1 VRAIS
6 KEKVALSLKIKRA
19 YARFYPSRFS
29 SFYGVGRDYSFSIR
43 TAATGYQKLYL
54 ELMKK
59 PLSSGFFLVYFCRMK
74 LHRLLFILLI
84 SAAFLNACSNGN
96 ASGDVIVLFQPKYA
110 KGFRVVKTGND
121 TLIQFL
127 THSDSPA
134 VSHSVS
140 LSKINP
146 ERIALLST
154 THSYFVNTLDG
165 IKNVCGVTYA
175 DRIQLENLQA
185 QIANGKTQN
194 LTTNGNVNME
204 ELLLLN
210 PTVLF
215 SVPFEPTQY
224 QTKLPNCSV
233 IPTAE
238 YLEEHPLGKAE
249 WIYVFGYVLRKDVL
263 SNELFL
269 KIEREYLDSAE
280 DSSQLRSRKVFFATN
295 NGSDWTVANN
305 QSYWAILLKDA
316 GAAYVG
322 AMNDKGNLNFD
333 KERML
338 FALNEADAYGE
349 LVYFPNTPY
358 VSLSQLHP
366 EFAQSGPF
374 QHKKIFFCNAADN
387 GFFDKALLEPHIL
400 LQELRMVL
408 SDSTFSGNYF
418 QRTQ

>member
-1 VRAIS
+1 
-6 KEKVALSLKIKRA
+6 
-19 YARFYPSRFS
+19 
-29 SFYGVGRDYSFSIR
+29 
-43 TAATGYQKLYL
+43 
-54 ELMKK
+54 MKK

-74 LHRLLFILLI
+74 LHRLLFVLLI

-96 ASGDVIVLFQPKYA
+96 ASGDVTVLFQPKYA
-110 KGFRVVKTGND
+110 MGFRVVKSGND

-127 THSDSPA
+127 SHSDSPT
-134 VSHSVS
+134 VSYSVS

-154 THSYFVNTLDG
+154 THSYFINALDG
-165 IKNVCGVTYA
+165 MKNVCGVTYA
-175 DRIQLENLQA
+175 DRIRLENLQA
-185 QIANGKTQN
+185 QIASGKTQN
-194 LTTNGNVNME
+194 LTSNGDVNME

-210 PTVLF
+210 PSVLF
-215 SVPFEPTQY
+215 SVPFESTPY
-224 QTKLPNCSV
+224 QSKLPQCTV
-233 IPTAE
+233 IPTTE
-238 YLEEHPLGKAE
+238 YLEEHPLGNAE

-263 SNELFL
+263 ARELFL
-269 KIEREYLDSAE
+269 KMENDYIGAGQGHAEGALQGPTGRSTEGPTERPIGDPTQAL
-280 DSSQLRSRKVFFATN
+280 KVFFATN

-316 GAAYVG
+316 GAEYVG
-322 AMNDKGNLNFD
+322 ATNDKGNLNFD

-349 LVYFPNTPY
+349 LVYFPNTSN

-374 QHKKIFFCNAADN
+374 QHKKLFLCNAADN

-400 LQELRMVL
+400 LQELKMVL

>member
-1 VRAIS
+1 MKAQ
-6 KEKVALSLKIKRA
+6 
-19 YARFYPSRFS
+19 RF
-29 SFYGVGRDYSFSIR
+29 V
-43 TAATGYQKLYL
+43 L
-54 ELMKK
+54 
-59 PLSSGFFLVYFCRMK
+59 FFLACV
-74 LHRLLFILLI
+74 
-84 SAAFLNACSNGN
+84 AFFYSCSNGTSSN
-96 ASGDVIVLFQPKYA
+96 VDTILFQPKYA
-110 KGFRVVKTGND
+110 KGFRVVKSGND

-127 THSDSPA
+127 SHSHSDSTT

-154 THSYFVNTLDG
+154 THSYFMNALDG
-165 IKNVCGVTYA
+165 MKNVCGVTYA
-175 DRIQLENLQA
+175 DRIQIEKLQA

-194 LTTNGNVNME
+194 LTTNGDVNQE
-204 ELLLLN
+204 DLLMLN

-233 IPTAE
+233 IPTSE

-263 SNELFL
+263 ARELFL
-269 KIEREYLDSAE
+269 EIENAYIGAAQGHAEGHSEGAMQGHSEGASQGPFVGSSVDLPSGPSA
-280 DSSQLRSRKVFFATN
+280 RPKVFFATN

-316 GAAYVG
+316 GAEYVG
-322 AMNDKGNLNFD
+322 STEGTGNLNFD

-349 LVYFPNTPY
+349 LVYFPNTSN

-366 EFAQSGPF
+366 EFMQSGPF
-374 QHKKIFFCNAADN
+374 QHKKIFLCNAADN
-387 GFFDKALLEPHIL
+387 GFFDKALLEPHVL
-400 LQELRMVL
+400 LQELKRVL
-408 SDSTFSGNYF
+408 VDPTFSGHYF
-418 QRTQ
+418 QPTQ

>member
-1 VRAIS
+1 
-6 KEKVALSLKIKRA
+6 
-19 YARFYPSRFS
+19 
-29 SFYGVGRDYSFSIR
+29 
-43 TAATGYQKLYL
+43 
-54 ELMKK
+54 MKK

-74 LHRLLFILLI
+74 LQRLLFVLLI

-96 ASGDVIVLFQPKYA
+96 ASGDVTVLFQPKYA
-110 KGFRVVKTGND
+110 QGFRVVKSGND

-127 THSDSPA
+127 SHSDSDSDSGSPA

-154 THSYFVNTLDG
+154 THSYFINALDG
-165 IKNVCGVTYA
+165 MKNVCGVTYA

-185 QIANGKTQN
+185 QIASGKTQN
-194 LTTNGNVNME
+194 LTSNGDVNME

-210 PTVLF
+210 PSVLF
-215 SVPFEPTQY
+215 SVPFESTPY
-224 QTKLPNCSV
+224 QSKLPQSTV
-233 IPTAE
+233 IPTTE

-263 SNELFL
+263 AKELFL
-269 KIEREYLDSAE
+269 KIENEYIGAEQGHSEGASQGPSA
-280 DSSQLRSRKVFFATN
+280 RPKVFFATN

-305 QSYWAILLKDA
+305 RSYWAILLKDA
-316 GAAYVG
+316 GAEYVG
-322 AMNDKGNLNFD
+322 ASDEKGNLNFD

-349 LVYFPNTPY
+349 LVYFPNTSN

-374 QHKKIFFCNAADN
+374 QHKKLFFCNAADN
-387 GFFDKALLEPHIL
+387 GFFDKALLEPYIL
-400 LQELRMVL
+400 LQELKKVL

>member
-1 VRAIS
+1 
-6 KEKVALSLKIKRA
+6 
-19 YARFYPSRFS
+19 
-29 SFYGVGRDYSFSIR
+29 
-43 TAATGYQKLYL
+43 
-54 ELMKK
+54 MKK

-74 LHRLLFILLI
+74 LHRLLFVLLI

-96 ASGDVIVLFQPKYA
+96 ASGDVTVIFQPKYA
-110 KGFRVVKTGND
+110 MGFRVVKSGND

-127 THSDSPA
+127 SHSDFHSHSDSPT
-134 VSHSVS
+134 VSYSVS
-140 LSKINP
+140 LSKIKP

-154 THSYFVNTLDG
+154 THSYFINALDG
-165 IKNVCGVTYA
+165 MKNVCGVTYA

-185 QIANGKTQN
+185 QIASGKTQN
-194 LTTNGNVNME
+194 LTSNGDVNME

-210 PTVLF
+210 PSVLF
-215 SVPFEPTQY
+215 SVPFESTPY
-224 QTKLPNCSV
+224 QSKLPQCAV
-233 IPTAE
+233 IPTTE

-249 WIYVFGYVLRKDVL
+249 WLCVFGFILRKDVL
-263 SNELFL
+263 ARELFL
-269 KIEREYLDSAE
+269 KMENDYIGASQGPSVGPSVDLPSGPSA
-280 DSSQLRSRKVFFATN
+280 RPKVFFATN

-316 GAAYVG
+316 GAEYVG
-322 AMNDKGNLNFD
+322 ATNDKGNLNFD

-349 LVYFPNTPY
+349 LVYFPNTSN

-366 EFAQSGPF
+366 EFTQSGPF

-400 LQELRMVL
+400 LQELKMVL

>member
-1 VRAIS
+1 
-6 KEKVALSLKIKRA
+6 
-19 YARFYPSRFS
+19 
-29 SFYGVGRDYSFSIR
+29 
-43 TAATGYQKLYL
+43 
-54 ELMKK
+54 
-59 PLSSGFFLVYFCRMK
+59 MK
-74 LHRLLFILLI
+74 LHRLLFVLLI

-96 ASGDVIVLFQPKYA
+96 ASGDVTVLFQPKYA
-110 KGFRVVKTGND
+110 MGFRVVKSGND

-127 THSDSPA
+127 SHSDSPT
-134 VSHSVS
+134 VSYSVS

-154 THSYFVNTLDG
+154 THSYFINALDG
-165 IKNVCGVTYA
+165 MKNVCGVTYA
-175 DRIQLENLQA
+175 DRIRLENLQA
-185 QIANGKTQN
+185 QIASGKTQN
-194 LTTNGNVNME
+194 LTSNGDVNME

-210 PTVLF
+210 PSVLF
-215 SVPFEPTQY
+215 SVPFESTPY
-224 QTKLPNCSV
+224 QSKLPQCTV
-233 IPTAE
+233 IPTTE
-238 YLEEHPLGKAE
+238 YLEEHPLGNAE

-263 SNELFL
+263 ARELFL
-269 KIEREYLDSAE
+269 KMENDYIGAGQGHAEGALQGPTGRSTEGPTERPIGDPTQAL
-280 DSSQLRSRKVFFATN
+280 KVFFATN

-316 GAAYVG
+316 GAEYVG
-322 AMNDKGNLNFD
+322 ATNDKGNLNFD

-349 LVYFPNTPY
+349 LVYFPNTSN

-374 QHKKIFFCNAADN
+374 QHKKLFLCNAADN

-400 LQELRMVL
+400 LQELKMVL

>member
-1 VRAIS
+1 
-6 KEKVALSLKIKRA
+6 
-19 YARFYPSRFS
+19 
-29 SFYGVGRDYSFSIR
+29 
-43 TAATGYQKLYL
+43 
-54 ELMKK
+54 
-59 PLSSGFFLVYFCRMK
+59 MK

-96 ASGDVIVLFQPKYA
+96 ASGDVTVLFQPKYA
-110 KGFRVVKTGND
+110 RGFRVVKIGND

-127 THSDSPA
+127 SQSDSPA

-154 THSYFVNTLDG
+154 THSYFVNALDG
-165 IKNVCGVTYA
+165 MKNICGVTYA

-185 QIANGKTQN
+185 QIANGRTQN
-194 LTTNGNVNME
+194 LTSNGDVNME

-269 KIEREYLDSAE
+269 KIEKEYLDSAK
-280 DSSQLRSRKVFFATN
+280 DSTKDVTQDSTKDSTKGRRRKVFFATN

-305 QSYWAILLKDA
+305 QSYWAILLRDA
-316 GAAYVG
+316 GAEYVG
-322 AMNDKGNLNFD
+322 AMNEKGNLNFD

-349 LVYFPNTPY
+349 LVYFPNTSN
-358 VSLSQLHP
+358 VFLSSLHP
-366 EFAQSGPF
+366 EFIQTSPF
-374 QHKKIFFCNAADN
+374 QHKNMFVCNAADN

-400 LQELRMVL
+400 LQELKQILV
-408 SDSTFSGNYF
+408 DSTFSGNYF

>member
-1 VRAIS
+1 
-6 KEKVALSLKIKRA
+6 
-19 YARFYPSRFS
+19 
-29 SFYGVGRDYSFSIR
+29 
-43 TAATGYQKLYL
+43 
-54 ELMKK
+54 MKK

-74 LHRLLFILLI
+74 LHRLFFVLLI

-96 ASGDVIVLFQPKYA
+96 ASGDVTVLFQPKYA
-110 KGFRVVKTGND
+110 KGFRVVKSGND

-127 THSDSPA
+127 SHSDSPT

-140 LSKINP
+140 LSTINP

-154 THSYFVNTLDG
+154 THSYFINALDG
-165 IKNVCGVTYA
+165 MKNVCGVTYA

-185 QIANGKTQN
+185 QIASGKTQN
-194 LTTNGNVNME
+194 LTSNGDVNME

-210 PTVLF
+210 PSVLF
-215 SVPFEPTQY
+215 SVPFESTPY
-224 QTKLPNCSV
+224 QSKLPQCSV
-233 IPTAE
+233 IPTTE

-249 WIYVFGYVLRKDVL
+249 WLCVFGYVLRKDVL
-263 SNELFL
+263 ARELFL
-269 KIEREYLDSAE
+269 EIENAYIGAEQGHAEGHPEGAAQGLSVGPSVGPSVDLPSGPSVDLPSGPSA
-280 DSSQLRSRKVFFATN
+280 RPKVFFATN

-316 GAAYVG
+316 GAEYVG
-322 AMNDKGNLNFD
+322 AEEGKGNLNFD

-349 LVYFPNTPY
+349 LVYFPNTSN

-366 EFAQSGPF
+366 EFTQSGPF

-400 LQELRMVL
+400 LQELKMVL
-408 SDSTFSGNYF
+408 SDSTFLGNYF

>member
-1 VRAIS
+1 
-6 KEKVALSLKIKRA
+6 
-19 YARFYPSRFS
+19 
-29 SFYGVGRDYSFSIR
+29 
-43 TAATGYQKLYL
+43 
-54 ELMKK
+54 MKK

-84 SAAFLNACSNGN
+84 SAAFLNACSSGN
-96 ASGDVIVLFQPKYA
+96 ASSEESILFQPKYA
-110 KGFRVVKTGND
+110 KGFRVVKSGND

-127 THSDSPA
+127 SDSPT
-134 VSHSVS
+134 VSLSVS
-140 LSKINP
+140 LSEINP

-154 THSYFVNTLDG
+154 THSYFVNALDG
-165 IKNVCGVTYA
+165 MKNICGVTYA

-185 QIANGKTQN
+185 QIASGKTQN
-194 LTTNGNVNME
+194 LTSNGDVNME

-269 KIEREYLDSAE
+269 KIEKEYLDSAKDSTK
-280 DSSQLRSRKVFFATN
+280 DSSQGRRRKVFFATN

-349 LVYFPNTPY
+349 LVYFPNTSN
-358 VSLSQLHP
+358 VSLSSLHP
-366 EFAQSGPF
+366 EFIQTIPF
-374 QHKKIFFCNAADN
+374 QHKNMFVCNAADN

-400 LQELRMVL
+400 LQELKMVL